1 MTVCGN
7 QMAMW
12 SIKSLTSLGLWLAL
26 AMAGVAACVPRLM
39 PAVPA
44 GIVLTPGCYLTAF
57 YRDPAFEAG
66 RTAYVIQPFTV
77 EQASGVAAETLQS
90 ILQEELSRAWQA
102 NGLKLA
108 PRGETAVA
116 GTVQYA
122 DLSGTSLR
130 WLTGKISTNLVVSGA
145 ITRDGATVFAFQ
157 DRLHLTSPIN
167 PGPPAP
173 KEAELL
179 LRAAART
186 FGVHLLNELLLY
198 GLPAEGK

>member
-1 MTVCGN
+1 
-7 QMAMW
+7 MAMW
-12 SIKSLTSLGLWLAL
+12 SRKSLPSLGLWLAL

-186 FGVHLLNELLLY
+186 FAGHLLNELLLY

>member
-1 MTVCGN
+1 
-7 QMAMW
+7 
-12 SIKSLTSLGLWLAL
+12 
-26 AMAGVAACVPRLM
+26 M
-39 PAVPA
+39 PALPP

-57 YRDPAFEAG
+57 YRDPAFQAG
-66 RTAYVIQPFTV
+66 RTAYIIQPFTV
-77 EQASGVAAETLQS
+77 EQASGVAADTLQS
-90 ILQEELSRAWQA
+90 LLQEELSRAWQA

-108 PRGETAVA
+108 PQGETAVA

-122 DLSGTSLR
+122 DLRGSSLR

-186 FGVHLLNELLLY
+186 FAVHLLNELLLY

>member
-12 SIKSLTSLGLWLAL
+12 SRKSLPSLGLWLAL

-77 EQASGVAAETLQS
+77 EQAPGVAAETLQS

-108 PRGETAVA
+108 PQGETAVA
-116 GTVQYA
+116 GTVQYV

-130 WLTGKISTNLVVSGA
+130 FLTGKISTNLVVSGA
-145 ITRDGATVFAFQ
+145 ITRGEATVFAFQ
-157 DRLHLTSPIN
+157 DRLHLVSPIS

-186 FGVHLLNELLLY
+186 FAVHLLNELLLY

>member
-39 PAVPA
+39 PAVPP

-66 RTAYVIQPFTV
+66 RTAFVIQPFTV

-108 PRGETAVA
+108 PQGETAVA
-116 GTVQYA
+116 GTVQYV
-122 DLSGTSLR
+122 DLRGTSLR
-130 WLTGKISTNLVVSGA
+130 FLTGKISTNLVVSGA
-145 ITRDGATVFAFQ
+145 ITRGGATVFAFQ
-157 DRLHLTSPIN
+157 DRLHLVSPIK

-186 FGVHLLNELLLY
+186 FAVHLLNELLLY

>member
-66 RTAYVIQPFTV
+66 RTAYIIQPFTV

-90 ILQEELSRAWQA
+90 ILQEELTRAWQA

-108 PRGETAVA
+108 PQGETAVA
-116 GTVQYA
+116 GTVQHV
-122 DLSGTSLR
+122 DLRGTSLR
-130 WLTGKISTNLVVSGA
+130 FLTGKISTNLVVSGA
-145 ITRDGATVFAFQ
+145 ITRGGETVFAFQ

-186 FGVHLLNELLLY
+186 FAVHLLNELLLY

>member
-57 YRDPAFEAG
+57 YRDPAFQAG

-77 EQASGVAAETLQS
+77 EQASGVAADTLQS
-90 ILQEELSRAWQA
+90 ILQEELSRASQA

-122 DLSGTSLR
+122 DLRGTSIR

-145 ITRDGATVFAFQ
+145 ITRGGETVFAFQ
-157 DRLHLTSPIN
+157 ARLDPV
-167 PGPPAP
+167 PP
-173 KEAELL
+173 
-179 LRAAART
+179 
-186 FGVHLLNELLLY
+186 LN
-198 GLPAEGK
+198 